1 MNMRFLLSLLWVA
14 LLAGC
19 DAYEGPTSA
28 LNPHVAGGGAADRA
42 IAVEAAAPASMPV
55 PAEADQAGRKF
66 LAERQ
71 YWVFE
76 LKETDIEKRWQS
88 HVALCT
94 GGCEVLN
101 ASISK
106 STMSPVYANLQMGVP
121 RAEASKLFAAMD
133 SPDVIERRV
142 EREDKTLQVVDV
154 EARMKN
160 LSELRD
166 RLRVLQTQYKGSL
179 KDLLETE
186 KELARVQGELD
197 AMTAQ
202 RKVLANETE
211 KILINADYRP
221 KPSLGE
227 TGAFQPLVEA
237 WRNVGRTF
245 AQSLGSAMLFLV
257 GALPWVVIV
266 IPVLWGAWKGIKALW
281 AKFRT
286 WRKPA

>member
-1 MNMRFLLSLLWVA
+1 MRILAAMLA
-14 LLAGC
+14 LLCVTGC
-19 DAYEGPTSA
+19 GVEEVSAPVMTRAPAPDA
-28 LNPHVAGGGAADRA
+28 A
-42 IAVEAAAPASMPV
+42 IAPSMATGGEGTSPAQQSY
-55 PAEADQAGRKF
+55 

-71 YWVFE
+71 FWVFE
-76 LKETDIEKRWQS
+76 LAEDAVEARWHS

-94 GGCEVLN
+94 GGCEILN
-101 ASISK
+101 ASIST
-106 STMSPVYANLQMGVP
+106 SQQSPVYANLQLRVP
-121 RAEASKLFAAMD
+121 RSDAGKLFAAME
-133 SPDVIERRV
+133 SPDIIERRV

-154 EARMKN
+154 EARLAN
-160 LSELRD
+160 LAALRD

-186 KELARVQGELD
+186 KALARVQGELD

-211 KILINADYRP
+211 KILLNADYRA

-245 AQSLGSAMLFLV
+245 AQSLGSALLFLV

-266 IPVLWGAWKGIKALW
+266 VPALWGGWKGMRALW
-281 AKFRT
+281 RRLQA
-286 WRKPA
+286 WRGRSA

>member
-1 MNMRFLLSLLWVA
+1 MRLSWLLGLLV
-14 LLAGC
+14 LAGC
-19 DAYEGPTSA
+19 
-28 LNPHVAGGGAADRA
+28 GARD
-42 IAVEAAAPASMPV
+42 AAAPA
-55 PAEADQAGRKF
+55 ADMAVQAGAEVMRSMAPAAATTSEGAPEAAQKY

-76 LKETDIEKRWQS
+76 LKEADIEKRWQT
-88 HVALCT
+88 HLALCT
-94 GGCEVLN
+94 GDCEVLN
-101 ASISK
+101 ASVSK
-106 STMSPVYANLQMGVP
+106 SNQAPVYANLQLRVP
-121 RAEASKLFAAMD
+121 RAQADKLLAAMD
-133 SPDVIERRV
+133 APDVIERRV

-197 AMTAQ
+197 AMLAQ

-211 KILINADYRP
+211 KILLNADYRS

-227 TGAFQPLVEA
+227 TGAFQPLVES

-245 AQSLGSAMLFLV
+245 AQSLGSALLFIV
-257 GALPWVVIV
+257 SALPWVVIV
-266 IPVLWGAWKGIKALW
+266 IPVMWGSWKAIKALW
-281 AKFRT
+281 GKLKV

>member
-1 MNMRFLLSLLWVA
+1 MRFISLLFVV

-19 DAYEGPTSA
+19 NAYEGAMPPVLSPDA
-28 LNPHVAGGGAADRA
+28 GGNVAGRA
-42 IAVEAAAPASMPV
+42 IAMEAAPASMDSGQT
-55 PAEADQAGRKF
+55 EQKY

-71 YWVFE
+71 HWVFE
-76 LKETDIEKRWQS
+76 LKEAEIEKRWQS
-88 HVALCT
+88 HLALCT
-94 GGCEVLN
+94 GNCEVLN
-101 ASISK
+101 ATISK
-106 STMSPVYANLQMGVP
+106 STMSPVYANLQMRVP
-121 RAEASKLFAAMD
+121 RNEASKLFAAME
-133 SPDVIERRV
+133 SPDFIERRV

-211 KILINADYRP
+211 KILLNADYRP
-221 KPSLGE
+221 RPSLGE

>member
-1 MNMRFLLSLLWVA
+1 MRFVSAVFIL

-19 DAYEGPTSA
+19 GAYEDLATSSPVSLDA
-28 LNPHVAGGGAADRA
+28 GAVAGRA
-42 IAVEAAAPASMPV
+42 IVMPAPA
-55 PAEADQAGRKF
+55 PAPGNVEQTEQKF

-76 LKETDIEKRWQS
+76 LAEEAIENRWQS

-106 STMSPVYANLQMGVP
+106 STQSPVYAHLQLRIP
-121 RAEASKLFAAMD
+121 RGEAGKLFAAME

-154 EARMKN
+154 EARLKN

-202 RKVLANETE
+202 RKVLAKETE
-211 KILINADYRP
+211 KILLNADYRP

-237 WRNVGRTF
+237 WRNLGRTF

-266 IPVLWGAWKGIKALW
+266 VPVLWGAWKGIKVLW
-281 AKFRT
+281 VKFRT

>member
-1 MNMRFLLSLLWVA
+1 MRFISLLFVV

-19 DAYEGPTSA
+19 NAYEGAMPPVLSPDA
-28 LNPHVAGGGAADRA
+28 SGSVAGRG
-42 IAVEAAAPASMPV
+42 IAMEAAAPASMDSGQT
-55 PAEADQAGRKF
+55 EQKY

-71 YWVFE
+71 HWVFE
-76 LKETDIEKRWQS
+76 LKEADIEKRWQS
-88 HVALCT
+88 HLALCT
-94 GGCEVLN
+94 GNCEVLN
-101 ASISK
+101 GTISK
-106 STMSPVYANLQMGVP
+106 STMSPVYANLQMRVP
-121 RAEASKLFAAMD
+121 RNEASKLFAAME

-166 RLRVLQTQYKGSL
+166 RLRVLLTQYKGSL

-211 KILINADYRP
+211 KILLNADYRP
-221 KPSLGE
+221 RPSLGE

>member
-1 MNMRFLLSLLWVA
+1 MRAAWILGLLVLTNS
-14 LLAGC
+14 LAGC
-19 DAYEGPTSA
+19 GSSEMPANVAMDAAVS
-28 LNPHVAGGGAADRA
+28 GGAAVMRG
-42 IAVEAAAPASMPV
+42 IAPESMPASGV
-55 PAEADQAGRKF
+55 EQPAQKY

-71 YWVFE
+71 FWVFE
-76 LKETDIEKRWQS
+76 LKEADIEARWKA

-94 GGCEVLN
+94 GDCEVLN
-101 ASISK
+101 ASVSK
-106 STMSPVYANLQMGVP
+106 STMAPVYANLQLRVA
-121 RAEASKLFAAMD
+121 RAEAAKLFAAMED
-133 SPDVIERRV
+133 PAIIERRV
-142 EREDKTLQVVDV
+142 EREDKTLQVVDAD
-154 EARMKN
+154 ARIKN

-211 KILINADYRP
+211 KILLNADYRA
-221 KPSLGE
+221 KPTLGE

-237 WRNVGRTF
+237 WRNMGRTF
-245 AQSLGSAMLFLV
+245 AQSLGSAMLFIV

-266 IPVLWGAWKGIKALW
+266 IPVLWGTWKGIKTLW
-281 AKFRT
+281 AKLKNR
-286 WRKPA
+286 RKPA

>member
-1 MNMRFLLSLLWVA
+1 MRFISLLFVV

-19 DAYEGPTSA
+19 NAYEGAMPPVLSPDTSGS
-28 LNPHVAGGGAADRA
+28 VAGRA
-42 IAVEAAAPASMPV
+42 IAMEAAAPASMDSGQT
-55 PAEADQAGRKF
+55 EQKY

-71 YWVFE
+71 HWVFE
-76 LKETDIEKRWQS
+76 LKEADIEKRWQS
-88 HVALCT
+88 HLALCT
-94 GGCEVLN
+94 GNCEVLN
-101 ASISK
+101 ATISK
-106 STMSPVYANLQMGVP
+106 STMSPVYANLQMRVP
-121 RAEASKLFAAMD
+121 RNEASKLFAAME

-211 KILINADYRP
+211 KILLNADYRP

-266 IPVLWGAWKGIKALW
+266 IPVLWGAWKGLKALW
-281 AKFRT
+281 AKYRT

>member
-1 MNMRFLLSLLWVA
+1 MRFGWLLGA
-14 LLAGC
+14 LVLTGC
-19 DAYEGPTSA
+19 GSQD
-28 LNPHVAGGGAADRA
+28 
-42 IAVEAAAPASMPV
+42 AAAPA
-55 PAEADQAGRKF
+55 ADMAVQAGTEVMRSIAPPEASVAKEAHSAEQKF

-76 LKETDIEKRWQS
+76 LNESDIEKRWQA
-88 HVALCT
+88 HLALCT
-94 GGCEVLN
+94 GDCEVLN
-101 ASISK
+101 ASVSK
-106 STMSPVYANLQMGVP
+106 STQAPVYANLQLRVP
-121 RAEASKLFAAMD
+121 RAQAGKLFSAMD
-133 SPDVIERRV
+133 SPAVIERRV

-166 RLRVLQTQYKGSL
+166 RLRILQTQYKGSL

-186 KELARVQGELD
+186 KELARVQSELD
-197 AMTAQ
+197 AMLAQ

-211 KILINADYRP
+211 KILLNADYRP
-221 KPSLGE
+221 IPSLGE
-227 TGAFQPLVEA
+227 TGAFQPLIES

-245 AQSLGSAMLFLV
+245 AQSLGSALLFIV

-266 IPVLWGAWKGIKALW
+266 VPVMWGSWKAIKLLWSKLKA
-281 AKFRT
+281 

>member
-1 MNMRFLLSLLWVA
+1 MRILSSLFFVV
-14 LLAGC
+14 LLAACNG
-19 DAYEGPTSA
+19 YEAPTPV
-28 LNPHVAGGGAADRA
+28 LNPDVAGGGIADRA
-42 IAVEAAAPASMPV
+42 IAMEAAPAAAPV
-55 PAEADQAGRKF
+55 EQGQAEQKY

-88 HVALCT
+88 HLALCM
-94 GGCEVLN
+94 GNCEVLN
-101 ASISK
+101 ASVSK
-106 STMSPVYANLQMGVP
+106 STQSPVYANLQLRVP
-121 RAEASKLFAAMD
+121 RNEAGKLFAAME

-154 EARMKN
+154 EARLKN
-160 LSELRD
+160 LAELRD

-211 KILINADYRP
+211 KILLNADYRP

-245 AQSLGSAMLFLV
+245 AQSLGSALLFLV